1 MVLPFALLLGILAD
15 QIVRVQGR
23 PGIGVALWALA
34 GTVILWWLSRGREA
48 PVSTESRWLVVGAL
62 GFAWLLVLRDTEAL
76 AVFALL
82 GAVVM
87 LGLAGGRGALSWAAP
102 AHITDVVAAA
112 MRTALLILMGPLG
125 WSVGDARSPASSAS
139 SEERRWP
146 RYARAIGRGIVM
158 GLPPLLLLTA
168 LLASADPVFEFILR
182 ATFLDGIEPL
192 LGHLLFIG
200 FIAWFAS
207 GYLRAFLVA
216 DEAVMQRASLPRPS
230 LAPTEVAIALN
241 LLNIL
246 FLAFLAVQIRYLFG
260 GAGLIEVTEGLTYAE
275 YARRGFFE
283 MVVATVLVVPLLLG
297 ADWAAAED
305 THRSRLALR
314 ATSTLLVLLLAGVL
328 ASAAYRM
335 RLYQEAYGLTED
347 RLYGS
352 VFLVWLAGVLGWL
365 AFTVLRG
372 RRRGFAFGAIAGGL
386 VCIALLHLLNPHA
399 LIARV
404 NIARAV
410 SGAEYD
416 GRYLET
422 LSADAV
428 PTLVSRAHELPLE
441 ERCRVASILEE
452 RWSGVRRGGG
462 KSWNLADARA
472 RALVASFPAPEECTV
487 LVAPTSEEA
496 GTAAPS
502 DASSIPVTEG
512 EPESR

>member
-15 QIVRVQGR
+15 QIVRTQGR
-23 PGIGVALWALA
+23 PGIGVALWAIA
-34 GTVILWWLSRGREA
+34 GALVLWWLSRDRAA
-48 PVSTESRWLVVGAL
+48 PVSTESRWLVGGAL
-62 GFAWLLVLRDTEAL
+62 GFAWLLVLRDADAL
-76 AVFALL
+76 ALFALF

-102 AHITDVVAAA
+102 AHITDVVAAT
-112 MRTALLILMGPLG
+112 MRTVLLIVMGPLG
-125 WSVGDARSPASSAS
+125 WSVGDGRSPASSVS
-139 SEERRWP
+139 SEGRRWP
-146 RYARAIGRGIVM
+146 RYARTIGRGIAM

-168 LLASADPVFEFILR
+168 LLASADPVFELILR

-192 LGHLLFIG
+192 LEHLLFIG

-216 DEAVMQRASLPRPS
+216 DETEMQRVSLPRPS

-305 THRSRLALR
+305 THRGRLALK

-328 ASAAYRM
+328 TSAAYRM

-386 VCIALLHLLNPHA
+386 ACIALLHLLNPHA

-404 NIARAV
+404 NIARAT

-428 PTLVSRAHELPLE
+428 PTLVSRAHELSLE
-441 ERCRVASILEE
+441 DHCRVASILEE
-452 RWSGVRRGGG
+452 RWSGVRRGGW

-472 RALVASFPAPEECTV
+472 RAIVASFLAPEGCAE
-487 LVAPTSEEA
+487 VAAPSAEKA
-496 GTAAPS
+496 GTATPGGGP
-502 DASSIPVTEG
+502 SIPATDG
-512 EPESR
+512 APEN